1 MKEFII
7 NDFNPSISLEGYTL
21 VIGNFDGV
29 HLGHQE
35 LLKRA
40 KENKGLVAVMTFDP
54 HPMELIKKEKFKY
67 LTPYENKKKIFEFLN
82 VDLLLKMSFN
92 EQFLKMSKEEFIGLL
107 KKINTK
113 NIVCGYDFSFG
124 YKGSGS
130 PLDLAKEFN
139 TIVMPKYCIQGERV
153 ASSAIR
159 QYLDNGDILNANK
172 MLGRQYMVEGIV
184 VHGNKIGRQ
193 IGFKTANIDYKDFY
207 LPKNGVYLGK
217 IILNDKELYGMIN
230 IGYNPTINLQNSIR
244 LEVNIFEFDVD
255 IYDENLKVYF
265 IERIR
270 DEKKFSSKDELIE
283 ELKRNRDFG
292 ISALEKRNG
301 GMEK

>member
-67 LTPYENKKKIFEFLN
+67 LTPYLNKKEIFNFLN

-130 PLDLAKEFN
+130 PLDLEKVFN
-139 TIVMPKYCIQGERV
+139 TIVMPKYSIQGERV

-230 IGYNPTINLQNSIR
+230 IGYNPTINLQKSIR
-244 LEVNIFEFDVD
+244 LEVNIFDFDVD

-270 DEKKFSSKDELIE
+270 DEKKFFSKEELIE
-283 ELKRNRDFG
+283 ELKRNRHYG
-292 ISALEKRNG
+292 ISVLGKRNG

>member
-1 MKEFII
+1 M
-7 NDFNPSISLEGYTL
+7 

-92 EQFLKMSKEEFIGLL
+92 EQSLKMSKEEFIGLL

-130 PLDLAKEFN
+130 PLDLVKEFN
-139 TIVMPKYCIQGERV
+139 TVVMPKYCIQGERV

-159 QYLDNGDILNANK
+159 QYL
-172 MLGRQYMVEGIV
+172 
-184 VHGNKIGRQ
+184 
-193 IGFKTANIDYKDFY
+193 Y
-207 LPKNGVYLGK
+207 LL
-217 IILNDKELYGMIN
+217 
-230 IGYNPTINLQNSIR
+230 
-244 LEVNIFEFDVD
+244 
-255 IYDENLKVYF
+255 
-265 IERIR
+265 
-270 DEKKFSSKDELIE
+270 FSSFDLH
-283 ELKRNRDFG
+283 L
-292 ISALEKRNG
+292 
-301 GMEK
+301 